1 MKRSFRLSRKL
12 DRYISSVLKIRVE
25 NEHGSFRRTAF
36 AVNSSEV
43 GGLHEVIKIALQ
55 KAFCHVTRVNTILSI
70 HMVFESRIEN
80 ATGRYSF
87 LIKQLVQFY

>member
-43 GGLHEVIKIALQ
+43 GGLHEVIKIALNSLLPRHQ
-55 KAFCHVTRVNTILSI
+55 SEYNIINSHGF
-70 HMVFESRIEN
+70 
-80 ATGRYSF
+80 
-87 LIKQLVQFY
+87 

>member
-25 NEHGSFRRTAF
+25 NEHGSFRRTPF

-43 GGLHEVIKIALQ
+43 GGLHEVIKIAL
-55 KAFCHVTRVNTILSI
+55 
-70 HMVFESRIEN
+70 
-80 ATGRYSF
+80 
-87 LIKQLVQFY
+87 